1 MLSLI
6 ILTSMPW
13 INLPTSSKDS
23 GSYGDALMK
32 AEMSSFGLFLS
43 KVATLADLLARS
55 PCLLHHLS

>member
-1 MLSLI
+1 
-6 ILTSMPW
+6 MPW